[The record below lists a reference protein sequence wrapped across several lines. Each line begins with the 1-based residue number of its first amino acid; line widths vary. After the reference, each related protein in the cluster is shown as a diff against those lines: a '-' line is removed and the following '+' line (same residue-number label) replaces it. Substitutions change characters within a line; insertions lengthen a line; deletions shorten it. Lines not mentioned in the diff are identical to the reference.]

1 MSKVEQFRGV
11 ANELT
16 SLYEKKNACYG
27 DSFGQTYE
35 KLGVISAVTRI
46 SDKYNRLCALAT
58 NKDIDNLGESI
69 EDTLIDLAAYAIMT
83 LIEHRNANK
92 KNETKSGNYKKERFL
107 CINPVKSGD
116 GGLAFVQWRVYD
128 SVGECTLKS
137 ERGEVVTFVKA
148 IFDEHFVP
156 CRVK

>member
-1 MSKVEQFRGV
+1 MNKVEQFRGV

-27 DSFGQTYE
+27 DSFGQTYA

-83 LIEHRNANK
+83 LVELRNANK
-92 KNETKSGNYKKERFL
+92 NIKTLPNDDKKERFL

-116 GGLAFVQWRVYD
+116 GGLAFIQWRVYD
-128 SVGECTLKS
+128 SVGEYTLKS
-137 ERGEVVTFVKA
+137 ERGEEMTFLKTM
-148 IFDEHFVP
+148 FDEHFVP

>member
-1 MSKVEQFRGV
+1 MNKVEQFRGV

-27 DSFGQTYE
+27 DSFGQTYA

-58 NKDIDNLGESI
+58 NKDLDNLGESI

-83 LIEHRNANK
+83 LVEHRNANK
-92 KNETKSGNYKKERFL
+92 KNETTPDDDKKERFM

-116 GGLAFVQWRVYD
+116 GGLAFIQWRVYD
-128 SVGECTLKS
+128 SVGEYTLKS
-137 ERGEVVTFVKA
+137 ERGDTMTFLKVT
-148 IFDEHFVP
+148 FDEHFVP